1 MKKTITMLVLVG
13 LLLGGTNAW
22 MDNKIEKL
30 EKELDQ
36 IVEESKVDVVITQD
50 ELIALAVRAG
60 ATDIIVEKDKIHY
73 KLNGVRTTV
82 YEAGYYYE
90 SLELSDN

>member
-1 MKKTITMLVLVG
+1 MKKTIAMVVLVG
-13 LLLGGTNAW
+13 LLLGSTNAW

-30 EKELDQ
+30 EKEIQ
-36 IVEESKVDVVITQD
+36 IVEESRFEVTQD
-50 ELIALAVRAG
+50 ELILLAIKAG
-60 ATDIIVEKDKIHY
+60 ATDIIIEQGQVHY
-73 KLNGVRTTV
+73 KLNGVRTTI

>member
-1 MKKTITMLVLVG
+1 MKKTIAMVVLVG
-13 LLLGGTNAW
+13 LLLGSTNAW

-30 EKELDQ
+30 ENELTQ
-36 IVEESKVDVVITQD
+36 VEEKSRFEVTQD
-50 ELIALAVRAG
+50 ELILLAIKAG
-60 ATDIIVEKDKIHY
+60 ATDIIIEQDKLHY
-73 KLNGVRTTV
+73 KLNGVRTTI

>member
-13 LLLGGTNAW
+13 LLLLGGANA
-22 MDNKIEKL
+22 MNNKIEKL
-30 EKELDQ
+30 ENELTQ
-36 IVEESKVDVVITQD
+36 VEEKSRFEVTQD
-50 ELIALAVRAG
+50 ELILLAIKAG
-60 ATDIIVEKDKIHY
+60 ATDIIIEQDKVHY
-73 KLNGVRTTV
+73 KLNGVRTTI

>member
-1 MKKTITMLVLVG
+1 MKKTMAMVVLVV

-22 MDNKIEKL
+22 MNNKIEKM
-30 EKELDQ
+30 EKKLTQ
-36 IVEESKVDVVITQD
+36 VEEKSRFQVTQD
-50 ELIALAVRAG
+50 ELILLAIKAG
-60 ATDIIVEKDKIHY
+60 ATDIIIEQDKVHY
-73 KLNGVRTTV
+73 KLNGVRTTI

>member
-1 MKKTITMLVLVG
+1 MKKTIAMVVLVV

-22 MDNKIEKL
+22 MDNKIEKM
-30 EKELDQ
+30 EKELTQ
-36 IVEESKVDVVITQD
+36 VEEKSRFEVTQD
-50 ELIALAVRAG
+50 ELILLAIKAG
-60 ATDIIVEKDKIHY
+60 ATDIIIEQDKVHY
-73 KLNGVRTTV
+73 KLNGVRTTI

>member
-1 MKKTITMLVLVG
+1 MKITIAMLVLVG

-22 MDNKIEKL
+22 MDNKIEKM
-30 EKELDQ
+30 EKELTQ
-36 IVEESKVDVVITQD
+36 VEEKSRFEVTQD
-50 ELIALAVRAG
+50 ELILLAIKAG
-60 ATDIIVEKDKIHY
+60 ATDIIIEQDKVHY
-73 KLNGVRTTV
+73 KLNGVRTTI

>member
-22 MDNKIEKL
+22 MNSKIEKL
-30 EKELDQ
+30 DKELTQ
-36 IVEESKVDVVITQD
+36 IKEESRFEVTQD

-60 ATDIIVEKDKIHY
+60 ATDIIIEQDKVHY
-73 KLNGVRTTV
+73 KLNGVRTTI

-90 SLELSDN
+90 SIELSDN

>member
-1 MKKTITMLVLVG
+1 MKKTIAMVVLVG
-13 LLLGGTNAW
+13 LLLGSTNAW

-30 EKELDQ
+30 ENELTQ
-36 IVEESKVDVVITQD
+36 VEEKSRFEVTQD
-50 ELIALAVRAG
+50 ELILLAIKAG
-60 ATDIIVEKDKIHY
+60 ATDIIIEQGQVHY
-73 KLNGVRTTV
+73 KLNGVRTTI

>member
-1 MKKTITMLVLVG
+1 MKKTIAMLVLVG

-22 MDNKIEKL
+22 MDNKIEKM
-30 EKELDQ
+30 EKELTQ
-36 IVEESKVDVVITQD
+36 VEEKSRFEVTQD
-50 ELIALAVRAG
+50 ELILLAIKAG
-60 ATDIIVEKDKIHY
+60 ATDIIIEQDKVHY
-73 KLNGVRTTV
+73 KLNGVRTTI

>member
-1 MKKTITMLVLVG
+1 MKKTIAMLVLVG

-22 MDNKIEKL
+22 MDNKIEKM
-30 EKELDQ
+30 EKELTQ
-36 IVEESKVDVVITQD
+36 VEEKSRFEVTQD
-50 ELIALAVRAG
+50 ELILLAIKAG
-60 ATDIIVEKDKIHY
+60 ATDIIIEQDKVHY
-73 KLNGVRTTV
+73 RLNGVHTTI

>member
-1 MKKTITMLVLVG
+1 MKKTIAMVVLVG
-13 LLLGGTNAW
+13 LLLGSTNAW

-30 EKELDQ
+30 EKEIQ
-36 IVEESKVDVVITQD
+36 IVEESRFEVTQD
-50 ELIALAVRAG
+50 ELILLAIKAG
-60 ATDIIVEKDKIHY
+60 ATDIIIEQEQVHY
-73 KLNGVRTTV
+73 KLNGVRTTI

>member
-1 MKKTITMLVLVG
+1 MKKTIMMLVLVG
-13 LLLGGTNAW
+13 LLLGSTNAW

-30 EKELDQ
+30 ENELTQ
-36 IVEESKVDVVITQD
+36 VEEKSRFEVTQD
-50 ELIALAVRAG
+50 ELILLAIKAG
-60 ATDIIVEKDKIHY
+60 ATDIIIEQDKLHY
-73 KLNGVRTTV
+73 KLNGVRTTI